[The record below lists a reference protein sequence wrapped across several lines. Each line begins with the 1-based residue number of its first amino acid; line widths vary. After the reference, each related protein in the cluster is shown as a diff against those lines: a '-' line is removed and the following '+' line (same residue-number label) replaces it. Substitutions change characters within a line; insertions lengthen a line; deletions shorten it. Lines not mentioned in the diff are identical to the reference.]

1 MNTKEKDLSTIEA
14 AKTSP
19 VDAVLAAIEDAA
31 ASSLNEKCIVDS
43 IEINKFIRQGDVY
56 LVRINDE
63 IQSKLST
70 WANGTQVA
78 EGTTLGSRHI
88 VSSNVKVM
96 RTEET
101 DQTKSSPNRDK
112 ANVVGPVIVATKRFV
127 LSHPE
132 HCHFDLPAGTYQ
144 VLYQVDAKTLERVLD

>member
-1 MNTKEKDLSTIEA
+1 MNTKEKEISTIES
-14 AKTSP
+14 AKASP
-19 VDAVLAAIEDAA
+19 VDAILAAIEDAA

-56 LVRINDE
+56 LVRIDDE

-78 EGTTLGSRHI
+78 EGTTLGSRHV
-88 VSSNVKVM
+88 VSNNVSVM

-101 DQTKSSPNRDK
+101 DQTKSSPGRDK
-112 ANVVGPVIVATKRFV
+112 ANVVGPVIVAKERFT

-144 VLYQVDAKTLERVLD
+144 VLYQVDAKTLERVRD